1 MMEEKRKLQK
11 VIVLS
16 IFSDGY
22 ILPTTIAHPI
32 NVSVERE
39 VINDPFDGITSFI
52 NGSRLFTLR
61 IDYHD

>member
-1 MMEEKRKLQK
+1 MTEEQRKLKK

-16 IFSDGY
+16 VFSDGY
-22 ILPTTIAHPI
+22 ISTATINHPL

-39 VINDPFDGITSFI
+39 MINDPFDGITSFI

>member
-11 VIVLS
+11 VIVLG

-22 ILPTTIAHPI
+22 ISTTTINHP
-32 NVSVERE
+32 VSVTTERIM
-39 VINDPFDGITSFI
+39 INDPFENLARFVEET
-52 NGSRLFTLR
+52 RLFTLR

>member
-39 VINDPFDGITSFI
+39 VINDSFDGITKYVS
-52 NGSRLFTLR
+52 GTRLFTLR